1 MQKNS
6 RAPGCRRTQEP
17 NNQKRE
23 RMQERLLS
31 SPWDWKQVGAQVHS
45 AAIPVQRPSL
55 FAWCSEYPR
64 IISKTNRVL
73 SDATASLFQD
83 FRMVRNGIPVTT
95 RTHQKQFLERTGQII
110 HVGLR
115 FCPRPFALVRGSP
128 SLRYAKKMQISK

>member
-1 MQKNS
+1 
-6 RAPGCRRTQEP
+6 
-17 NNQKRE
+17 
-23 RMQERLLS
+23 MQERLLS

-83 FRMVRNGIPVTT
+83 FRVVRNGITRHNEDTLETIPGTHRTNYPRRTT
-95 RTHQKQFLERTGQII
+95 FLPT
-110 HVGLR
+110 
-115 FCPRPFALVRGSP
+115 
-128 SLRYAKKMQISK
+128 SLRVGTRVSISALRKEDADFEVTMAQSTKL